1 MTQYFQSFAQ
11 YAQASTEFLKQMQS
25 PHWNERLLLAENL
38 LCSALERGLPVL
50 VCGNGGSAAD
60 AIHIAGE
67 LVGRFLINRQALNVI
82 ALNTDV
88 AVLTAVGNDLGY
100 ERIFSRQVEA
110 YAKQGGVF
118 WGLSTSG
125 NSPTVLAGAQTA
137 KNCGMSVLAM
147 TGDSGGQLGQLADVL
162 INVPSQFT
170 PLIQQGHQVAYH
182 YLCAAIE
189 KRVGIPESHH
199 A

>member
-1 MTQYFQSFAQ
+1 MTPHFQSFDH
-11 YAQASTEFLKQMQS
+11 YAQASAAFLSQLQT
-25 PHWNERLLLAENL
+25 PHWNEQLQLAENM
-38 LCSALERGLPVL
+38 LCSALEKGLPVL

-67 LVGRFLINRQALNVI
+67 LVGRFLVNRQPLNVM

-100 ERIFSRQVEA
+100 EQIFSRQVRA
-110 YAKQGGVF
+110 YARQGGVF
-118 WGLSTSG
+118 WALSTSG
-125 NSPTVLAGAQTA
+125 NSPNVLAGAQAA
-137 KNCGMSVLAM
+137 KDLGMVVLAM
-147 TGDSGGQLGQLADVL
+147 TGEGGGKLGKQADVL
-162 INVPSQFT
+162 LNLPSNFT
-170 PLIQQGHQVAYH
+170 PLIQQGHQVVYH

-189 KRVGIPESHH
+189 KRVGTPESPH